1 MSYLASVMP
10 LDFHWKIRVIYDL
23 YQLGLVML
31 KQQAKMVYS
40 SSVVRL
46 IFLVIMAAATVD

>member
-10 LDFHWKIRVIYDL
+10 MDFHWKIRVINDL

-31 KQQAKMVYS
+31 KQQATMVYLS
-40 SSVVRL
+40 LVVRL
-46 IFLVIMAAATVD
+46 KSLVIMAAATVA

>member
-1 MSYLASVMP
+1 MSYLASVML

-40 SSVVRL
+40 SLAVRL